1 MNFIFRLAMDDFL
14 LELHFLGDID
24 DEEFIHLYDL
34 NRRRNLH
41 VNLPYGQ
48 YHKFDLEQMR
58 KDECL
63 VEFRFAKNDIYGLV
77 NTLQIPEA
85 IRCYNGWKVDA
96 VEALCIC
103 LKRRTYPCRY
113 CDRSRDLAGPS
124 RSCAPC
130 LTLL

>member
-14 LELHFLGDID
+14 LELHFLGDIN

-41 VNLPYGQ
+41 VNM
-48 YHKFDLEQMR
+48 EMR

-63 VEFRFAKNDIYGLV
+63 VEFRFAKNDIYCLV

-124 RSCAPC
+124 RSCAPY